1 MSCLWSWCCQVREDP
16 DSDSESK
23 KKKQNGKRKKGK
35 KKKSWRIEL
44 NKDRKNKMKEG
55 EEGDEETRQPDQRPG
70 KVEGEADALD
80 LPVGLKSSSHKNVS
94 AEALKITAP
103 PLQENIAEEADE
115 TIKSLTK
122 TLLVEAQMEQLLETE
137 QTEMEAAEA
146 TDKMKTSHEK
156 PLQKHLDHLESSDEV
171 HKAICELLDVLF
183 EDVLSASAQPL
194 ETEMISKVAA
204 EDEAEAEAIDAL
216 MSASVKNEKE
226 EQLDKPLETEMI
238 SKVAAEDEAEAE
250 AIDALMSASVKNEK
264 EEQLDK
270 PLDDLVRSDGVVNAT
285 CELLD
290 IQLENPASVQP
301 LENEAVMTEAAEG
314 TDKTKSICL
323 ESSEEKPLQ
332 KHLDHQE
339 SSDEVVKAICE
350 LLDVLFEDV
359 LSASAQPLETE
370 MISKVAAEDE
380 AEAIDALMSASVKN
394 EKEEQLDKPLDDLV
408 RSDGVVNATCE
419 LLDIQLENPASVQ
432 PLAENEMISHVAAEA
447 EAEAEAVDAL
457 MSDSVKDKEEHLN
470 KPLDHVVSCD
480 DVLKVICEL
489 LNIQLEK
496 PASVQLLEASKDL
509 LVTSLEDVEEETEEK
524 PEEKP
529 LEKDVIC
536 TRDAEAQPEATT
548 DTPNVYL
555 EETQAKDNQLLTE
568 MDVKKRD
575 PPEEEAES
583 RKRKTRRGT
592 RGKGRKI
599 NYNKDKDPP
608 NPKQDDVKNDR
619 TVCEHRG
626 RAQGVRGQHLQDKRK
641 TPPETPKPTTDFQQ
655 HMTHDRRQRTQ
666 QVFLTRQSTEQDIE
680 ESNAVPHTLIF
691 YRTGWGR
698 KRRSEGPRAEC
709 TPPPRTDI
717 SADGEREKRGGKPRP
732 KRPHWYHHDDRV

>member
-1 MSCLWSWCCQVREDP
+1 
-16 DSDSESK
+16 
-23 KKKQNGKRKKGK
+23 
-35 KKKSWRIEL
+35 
-44 NKDRKNKMKEG
+44 
-55 EEGDEETRQPDQRPG
+55 
-70 KVEGEADALD
+70 
-80 LPVGLKSSSHKNVS
+80 
-94 AEALKITAP
+94 
-103 PLQENIAEEADE
+103 
-115 TIKSLTK
+115 
-122 TLLVEAQMEQLLETE
+122 MEQLLEME

-146 TDKMKTSHEK
+146 TDKMKCSEEK
-156 PLQKHLDHLESSDEV
+156 PLQKHLDHLESSHEV
-171 HKAICELLDVLF
+171 VKAICELLDVLF

-194 ETEMISKVAA
+194 AENEMISKVAA
-204 EDEAEAEAIDAL
+204 EAEAEAEA
-216 MSASVKNEKE
+216 S
-226 EQLDKPLETEMI
+226 
-238 SKVAAEDEAEAE
+238 
-250 AIDALMSASVKNEK
+250 DALMSASVKNEK

-270 PLDDLVRSDGVVNAT
+270 PLDHLVRSDGVVNAT

-301 LENEAVMTEAAEG
+301 LENEAVMMTEAAEG

-323 ESSEEKPLQ
+323 KSSEEKPLQ
-332 KHLDHQE
+332 KHLDH
-339 SSDEVVKAICE
+339 
-350 LLDVLFEDV
+350 
-359 LSASAQPLETE
+359 
-370 MISKVAAEDE
+370 
-380 AEAIDALMSASVKN
+380 
-394 EKEEQLDKPLDDLV
+394 LV

-432 PLAENEMISHVAAEA
+432 PLENEAVMMTEAAEGTDKTKSICLKSSEEKPLQKHLDNLESSDEVVKAICELLEVLFEDVLSASAQPLENEMISKVAAEA
-447 EAEAEAVDAL
+447 EAEAEVVDAL
-457 MSDSVKDKEEHLN
+457 MSISVKDKKEEELDEPLDHLVRSDGVVKATCELLDIQLENPASVQPMAENEMISNVAAEAEAEAEPVDALMSASVKDKKEEHLD
-470 KPLDHVVSCD
+470 KPLDHVVSSD
-480 DVLKVICEL
+480 DVLKAICEL

-509 LVTSLEDVEEETEEK
+509 LVTSLEDIEEETEEK

-536 TRDAEAQPEATT
+536 TTDAEAQPEATT

-599 NYNKDKDPP
+599 KYNKDKDPP
-608 NPKQDDVKNDR
+608 NPKQDDVKNDS
-619 TVCEHRG
+619 TVCGHRG

-641 TPPETPKPTTDFQQ
+641 TPPETPKPTTDLHQ

-666 QVFLTRQSTEQDIE
+666 QVFLTRQSTEQDID

-691 YRTGWGR
+691 YRTGWGQR
-698 KRRSEGPRAEC
+698 RRSEGPRAEC
-709 TPPPRTDI
+709 TPPPRTD
-717 SADGEREKRGGKPRP
+717 SSVDGGREKRGGKPRP
-732 KRPHWYHHDDRV
+732 KKPHWYHHDDRV

>member
-1 MSCLWSWCCQVREDP
+1 
-16 DSDSESK
+16 
-23 KKKQNGKRKKGK
+23 
-35 KKKSWRIEL
+35 
-44 NKDRKNKMKEG
+44 
-55 EEGDEETRQPDQRPG
+55 
-70 KVEGEADALD
+70 
-80 LPVGLKSSSHKNVS
+80 
-94 AEALKITAP
+94 
-103 PLQENIAEEADE
+103 
-115 TIKSLTK
+115 
-122 TLLVEAQMEQLLETE
+122 
-137 QTEMEAAEA
+137 
-146 TDKMKTSHEK
+146 
-156 PLQKHLDHLESSDEV
+156 
-171 HKAICELLDVLF
+171 
-183 EDVLSASAQPL
+183 
-194 ETEMISKVAA
+194 MISKVAA
-204 EDEAEAEAIDAL
+204 EAEAEAEAIDAL
-216 MSASVKNEKE
+216 ISASVKDEKE
-226 EQLDKPLETEMI
+226 EQLDE
-238 SKVAAEDEAEAE
+238 
-250 AIDALMSASVKNEK
+250 
-264 EEQLDK
+264 
-270 PLDDLVRSDGVVNAT
+270 PLDHLVRSDGVVNAT

-301 LENEAVMTEAAEG
+301 LENEAVMMTEAAEG

-323 ESSEEKPLQ
+323 KSSEEKPLQ
-332 KHLDHQE
+332 KHLDHLE

-350 LLDVLFEDV
+350 LLDVLFEDA
-359 LSASAQPLETE
+359 LSASAQPLENE
-370 MISKVAAEDE
+370 MISKVAAEAE
-380 AEAIDALMSASVKN
+380 AEAEAVDALMSISVKD
-394 EKEEQLDKPLDDLV
+394 KQEEQLDEPLDHLV

-432 PLAENEMISHVAAEA
+432 PLENEMISSVAAEA

-457 MSDSVKDKEEHLN
+457 MSASVKDKKEEHLD
-470 KPLDHVVSCD
+470 KPLDHVVSSD
-480 DVLKVICEL
+480 EVLKVICEL

-509 LVTSLEDVEEETEEK
+509 LVTSLEDIEEETEEK

-536 TRDAEAQPEATT
+536 TTDAEAQPEATT

-608 NPKQDDVKNDR
+608 NPKQDDVKNDS
-619 TVCEHRG
+619 TVCGHRR
-626 RAQGVRGQHLQDKRK
+626 RAQGVRGHHLQDKRK

-666 QVFLTRQSTEQDIE
+666 QVFLTRQSTEQDID

-691 YRTGWGR
+691 YRTGWGQR
-698 KRRSEGPRAEC
+698 RRSEGPRAEC
-709 TPPPRTDI
+709 TPPPRTD
-717 SADGEREKRGGKPRP
+717 SSTDGGREKRGGKPRP